1 MVRAGTARH
10 GRKGENAGETQGF
23 TRDSVGLNLLTAAA
37 IVRSFAGRLYD
48 KMGIKKIF
56 VAGAAAL
63 LAIAVLGV
71 RNKKGKVCL

>member
-1 MVRAGTARH
+1 MGV
-10 GRKGENAGETQGF
+10 NA
-23 TRDSVGLNLLTAAA
+23 LTAA
-37 IVRSFAGRLYD
+37 IVSPFAGRLYD

-63 LAIAVLGV
+63 LAIAVLGD